1 MSDKLQFVARCA
13 KAAQKQQTEVRR
25 NPGLRIWRYLSVLL
39 CS

>member
-25 NPGLRIWRYLSVLL
+25 KSWPKDLELP
-39 CS
+39 